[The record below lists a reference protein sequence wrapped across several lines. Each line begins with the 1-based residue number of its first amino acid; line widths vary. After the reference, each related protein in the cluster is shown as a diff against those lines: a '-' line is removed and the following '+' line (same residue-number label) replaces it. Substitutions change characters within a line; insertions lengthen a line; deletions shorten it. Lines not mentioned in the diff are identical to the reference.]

1 MSTETTKA
9 PESTTATTAVA
20 KEKKVRTPKEPKA
33 PKVEAATI
41 VILSALYGINENRIE
56 VKDTVVVGRKI
67 TNKMIGSDPAP
78 KEKKLLVVKAT
89 VNGAEVEKTF
99 SEGEKVTF

>member
-1 MSTETTKA
+1 MSKTGTPAVET
-9 PESTTATTAVA
+9 A
-20 KEKKVRTPKEPKA
+20 KEKKPVAKTA
-33 PKVEAATI
+33 PAKVEKATI

-78 KEKKLLVVKAT
+78 KEKKLLYVKAT

-99 SEGEKVTF
+99 SEGEKVSF